1 MYKKESYFCIIIFFK
16 LLNII
21 DLMQINCHIIIYL
34 VSLFSIKKQKIYIY
48 IYIILILNKYMTNN
62 FYTFLLYILY

>member
-34 VSLFSIKKQKIYIY
+34 VSLFSIKKQKKNIYIY
-48 IYIILILNKYMTNN
+48 IYHLNLK
-62 FYTFLLYILY
+62 